1 MNAVVGCVATAVT
14 QTILSFGLDRQTES
28 RLLLAFGKLLWI
40 QNDLITRHYQ
50 LMA

>member
-1 MNAVVGCVATAVT
+1 M
-14 QTILSFGLDRQTES
+14 TIAHIDES

-50 LMA
+50 LVA